1 MAGNIILSTYLA
13 LNATLYAHL
22 ATSNANKLTTL
33 AVFLD
38 LSKAF
43 DTIDHTIL
51 LNKLKFYGVRG
62 VALEW
67 FRNYLVNRKQYVS
80 YCDTNSECLDV
91 SCGVPQGS
99 VLGPLL
105 FIIYSNDLPNVISNS
120 QCILFADD
128 TTIYSSFE
136 NIKDLQYSVKNDMN
150 ALSDWFCANKLSL
163 NVAKTNFIIFNA
175 KRTTAC
181 KDINKLDL
189 GNEAIHRVT
198 CTKFLGIY
206 I

>member
-1 MAGNIILSTYLA
+1 M
-13 LNATLYAHL
+13 
-22 ATSNANKLTTL
+22 
-33 AVFLD
+33 
-38 LSKAF
+38 F

-67 FRNYLVNRKQYVS
+67 VRNYLVNRKQYVS

-99 VLGPLL
+99 VLGPL

-128 TTIYSSFE
+128 TT
-136 NIKDLQYSVKNDMN
+136 KNDMN

-163 NVAKTNFIIFNA
+163 NVAKTFIIFY
-175 KRTTAC
+175 
-181 KDINKLDL
+181 
-189 GNEAIHRVT
+189 
-198 CTKFLGIY
+198 Y